1 MGLGDFFLLLVFYIL
16 QFITVIV
23 PCQCRVFAPKRVVCL
38 VPSGFLDAVN
48 AENQGGECSA
58 SRVHI
63 LVDRPLVDFF
73 PLRYGRR

>member
-1 MGLGDFFLLLVFYIL
+1 MGLGDFFCCWYSTFCM
-16 QFITVIV
+16 FSTRIV
-23 PCQCRVFAPKRVVCL
+23 PCQCRVFAPKRVIRL

-48 AENQGGECSA
+48 AENQGGERGA